1 MWVGIECLPE
11 NPSPVIGECTGMPPI
26 PSMTADHELLRRIAR
41 HDRAAFA
48 EFYDRFAPR
57 VFGLLVKLMRD
68 RTEAEDVLQDVFL
81 HVWRSADRYDE
92 GLSHPIVWLMLI
104 ARARAVDAIR
114 KRVSQTNLAVGF
126 AALSGA
132 HGLNGQNHS
141 AGSNG
146 SGNGYA
152 NGHATNGSANAH
164 SAAHAGESRTVEV
177 GQAMAAL
184 PAEQSDAIGL
194 AYHGGLT
201 CAQIAE
207 LRGVPVGTVKTR
219 IRLGM
224 IKLREAVDSGSRAF
238 RTSEATT

>member
-1 MWVGIECLPE
+1 MWVGIECLSE

-26 PSMTADHELLRRIAR
+26 PSTTADHELLRRIAR

-104 ARARAVDAIR
+104 ARARAIDVIR
-114 KRVSQTNLAVGF
+114 KRTSQFNLAAGF
-126 AALSGA
+126 AAKNGVHAGHLGHTNA
-132 HGLNGQNHS
+132 HANGLAAANG
-141 AGSNG
+141 G
-146 SGNGYA
+146 
-152 NGHATNGSANAH
+152 NGHAASDSIAH
-164 SAAHAGESRTVEV
+164 VGDSRTVEV

-194 AYHGGLT
+194 AYQGGLT
-201 CAQIAE
+201 CAQIAD

-224 IKLREAVDSGSRAF
+224 IKLREAVDNGSNAF